1 MLLLFTVLRVLILK
15 NCPKMEVII
24 WVEGESK
31 YTGWTII
38 QENNVMVHEMI
49 SMCIVCMF
57 SLIFFL
63 VKMTVVYNMLNNIS
77 LATFNQPMSSPHSQE
92 IKFPLYIGRKMVP

>member
-1 MLLLFTVLRVLILK
+1 
-15 NCPKMEVII
+15 MEVII

-31 YTGWTII
+31 YTGWAII

-57 SLIFFL
+57 SLN
-63 VKMTVVYNMLNNIS
+63 V
-77 LATFNQPMSSPHSQE
+77 
-92 IKFPLYIGRKMVP
+92 